1 MTSSAEYTILVPRQ
15 VSAPGQAARLLRGFR
30 RRNILLVFSVFILL
44 LITGTGIL
52 APWISPYNPT
62 KGKLENQKL
71 PPAWIGERTATK
83 TVVDFGQSPDQISI
97 SKAKRIKADV
107 VLGDQIEVVIRG
119 GGRTAYLL
127 GTDHLGRDMLSRII
141 HGARISLIIAAVTLG
156 VGGFIGTTL
165 GLAAGYFGGWVDE
178 LVMRVVDI
186 FLALPLIL
194 VALVLVVALGSS
206 FSLVVFVL
214 VLFIWV
220 RFARQIRGEVL
231 QLKTMDYIALAEV
244 AGASTPRILFVHLL
258 PGVINTLIV
267 VATLQVSIVILAES
281 TLSFLGAG
289 VPPPT
294 PAWGSMIANGRDV
307 LKDAWWISTM
317 PGVAILLTVLAL
329 NLFGDWL
336 RDKLDPRLR
345 QLE

>member
-1 MTSSAEYTILVPRQ
+1 MTSTAESTVFTPRR
-15 VSAPGQAARLLRGFR
+15 VSASAHAARLLRGFR

-44 LITGTGIL
+44 LITGTGIF
-52 APWISPYNPT
+52 APWMSPYNPT
-62 KGKLENQKL
+62 RGKLENQKL
-71 PPAWIGERTATK
+71 PPAWIGERTTTK

-107 VLGDQIEVVIRG
+107 VLGDRIEVVIRG
-119 GGRTAYLL
+119 AGSAAFLL

-156 VGGFIGTTL
+156 VGGFIGTTV

-178 LVMRVVDI
+178 LVMRIVDI

-231 QLKTMDYIALAEV
+231 QLKTMDYIALAKV

-294 PAWGSMIANGRDV
+294 PAWGSMVANGRDV

-317 PGVAILLTVLAL
+317 PGVAILLTVLSL

-336 RDKLDPRLR
+336 RDTLDPRLR

>member
-1 MTSSAEYTILVPRQ
+1 M
-15 VSAPGQAARLLRGFR
+15 
-30 RRNILLVFSVFILL
+30 
-44 LITGTGIL
+44 
-52 APWISPYNPT
+52 
-62 KGKLENQKL
+62 
-71 PPAWIGERTATK
+71 
-83 TVVDFGQSPDQISI
+83 
-97 SKAKRIKADV
+97 
-107 VLGDQIEVVIRG
+107 
-119 GGRTAYLL
+119 
-127 GTDHLGRDMLSRII
+127 
-141 HGARISLIIAAVTLG
+141 
-156 VGGFIGTTL
+156 

-186 FLALPLIL
+186 FLALPLVL

-206 FSLVVFVL
+206 FSLIVFVL

-231 QLKTMDYIALAEV
+231 QLKTMDYVDLAKV
-244 AGASTPRILFVHLL
+244 SGASTPRILFFHLF

-294 PAWGSMIANGRDV
+294 PAWGSMVANGRDV

-317 PGVAILLTVLAL
+317 PGVAILLTVLSL

-336 RDKLDPRLR
+336 RDCLDPRLR
-345 QLE
+345 QQD

>member
-1 MTSSAEYTILVPRQ
+1 MTSTAEYAVLAPRR
-15 VSAPGQAARLLRGFR
+15 VSASVRAARLLRGFR
-30 RRNILLVFSVFILL
+30 RRNILLAFSVFILL

-52 APWISPYNPT
+52 APWISPHNPT
-62 KGKLENQKL
+62 RGKLENQKL
-71 PPAWIGERTATK
+71 PPAWIGERTTAK

-107 VLGDQIEVVIRG
+107 VLGDRIEVVIRG
-119 GGRTAYLL
+119 SGRTEFLL

-141 HGARISLIIAAVTLG
+141 HGARISLIIASVTLG
-156 VGGFIGTTL
+156 VGGLIGTTV

-178 LVMRVVDI
+178 LVMRIVDI

-231 QLKTMDYIALAEV
+231 QLKTMDYIALAKV

-317 PGVAILLTVLAL
+317 PGVAILLTVLSL

-336 RDKLDPRLR
+336 RDTLDPRLR

>member
-1 MTSSAEYTILVPRQ
+1 M
-15 VSAPGQAARLLRGFR
+15 
-30 RRNILLVFSVFILL
+30 
-44 LITGTGIL
+44 
-52 APWISPYNPT
+52 
-62 KGKLENQKL
+62 
-71 PPAWIGERTATK
+71 
-83 TVVDFGQSPDQISI
+83 
-97 SKAKRIKADV
+97 
-107 VLGDQIEVVIRG
+107 VIRG
-119 GGRTAYLL
+119 AGSTKFLL

-141 HGARISLIIAAVTLG
+141 HGARISLIIAAITLG
-156 VGGFIGTTL
+156 VGGVIGTAL

-186 FLALPLIL
+186 FLALPLVL

-206 FSLVVFVL
+206 FPLIVFVL

-231 QLKTMDYIALAEV
+231 QLKTMDYVALAEV

-317 PGVAILLTVLAL
+317 PGVAILLTVLSL

-336 RDKLDPRLR
+336 RDTLDPRLR

>member
-1 MTSSAEYTILVPRQ
+1 MTSSAEYTVLVPRQ

-62 KGKLENQKL
+62 KGKLEDQKL

-119 GGRTAYLL
+119 GGSTAFLL

-156 VGGFIGTTL
+156 VGGFIGTTV

-231 QLKTMDYIALAEV
+231 QLKTMDYIALAKV

-294 PAWGSMIANGRDV
+294 PAWGSMVANGRDV

-317 PGVAILLTVLAL
+317 PGVAILLTVLSL

-336 RDKLDPRLR
+336 RDTLDPRLR

>member
-1 MTSSAEYTILVPRQ
+1 MASSAEHTVLAPRRVTAPVQ
-15 VSAPGQAARLLRGFR
+15 VARLLRGFR
-30 RRNILLVFSVFILL
+30 RRNILLVFSVSVLSVIVV
-44 LITGTGIL
+44 TGVF
-52 APWISPYNPT
+52 APWISPHDPIR
-62 KGKLENQKL
+62 GKLEDKKL
-71 PPAWIGERTATK
+71 PPAWIGERTTSK
-83 TVVDFGQSPDQISI
+83 IVVDFGQSPDQISI
-97 SKAKRIKADV
+97 SKAKRLNKDV
-107 VLGDQIEVVIRG
+107 VLGDHIEVVIREA
-119 GGRTAYLL
+119 GRAEFLL
-127 GTDHLGRDMLSRII
+127 GTDHLGRGMLSRII

-156 VGGFIGTTL
+156 VGGLIGTTL

-178 LVMRVVDI
+178 LLMRVVDI

-231 QLKTMDYIALAEV
+231 QLKTMDYIALAKV
-244 AGASTPRILFVHLL
+244 AGASTPRILFFHLL

-267 VATLQVSIVILAES
+267 VSTLQVSIVILAES

-317 PGVAILLTVLAL
+317 PGVAILLTVLSL

-336 RDKLDPRLR
+336 RDTLDPKLR